1 MSSIWV
7 ITKQIVIMFLYMGM
21 GVVMYRRKL
30 ISREGSKSM
39 AHLLLYCVLPCVI
52 IRSFY
57 IQRTPENTEGL
68 LISMVAAAG
77 ILVLSMVV
85 SGILLRKTPI
95 DNFGAAFSNAGFMG
109 FPLITSLLGE
119 HAVFYAAGFVALLN
133 GLQWTYGQWLLTG
146 DRRQISILAVVKN
159 PIILSLGA
167 GLLLFLTGLPLPGI
181 ITDTV
186 NALAA
191 LNAPVAMLVLGV
203 YMAQADIKKMFT
215 LPRLYLA
222 SAVRLV
228 VIPLL
233 SLVVLLP
240 VTGRNPSLGMAL
252 LLAASAPVGS
262 NVAVYAQKLDMDYT
276 YAVELVCVSTML
288 SVISMPLLAG
298 LARYFMGAV

>member
-1 MSSIWV
+1 M
-7 ITKQIVIMFLYMGM
+7 
-21 GVVMYRRKL
+21 
-30 ISREGSKSM
+30 
-39 AHLLLYCVLPCVI
+39 
-52 IRSFY
+52 
-57 IQRTPENTEGL
+57 
-68 LISMVAAAG
+68 
-77 ILVLSMVV
+77 
-85 SGILLRKTPI
+85 
-95 DNFGAAFSNAGFMG
+95 
-109 FPLITSLLGE
+109 
-119 HAVFYAAGFVALLN
+119 
-133 GLQWTYGQWLLTG
+133 
-146 DRRQISILAVVKN
+146 
-159 PIILSLGA
+159 
-167 GLLLFLTGLPLPGI
+167 
-181 ITDTV
+181 
-186 NALAA
+186 
-191 LNAPVAMLVLGV
+191 NAPVAMLVLGV